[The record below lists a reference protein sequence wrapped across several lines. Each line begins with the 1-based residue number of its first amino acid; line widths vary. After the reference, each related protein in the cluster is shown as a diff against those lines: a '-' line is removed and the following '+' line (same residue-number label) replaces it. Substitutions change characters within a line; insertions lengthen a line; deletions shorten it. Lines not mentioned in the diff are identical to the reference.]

1 MSGPVRA
8 GRRYVSVIDNFGAA
22 EQTRGYNLDADSVTG

>member
-1 MSGPVRA
+1 MLVDDTCR
-8 GRRYVSVIDNFGAA
+8 VIDSFGAA